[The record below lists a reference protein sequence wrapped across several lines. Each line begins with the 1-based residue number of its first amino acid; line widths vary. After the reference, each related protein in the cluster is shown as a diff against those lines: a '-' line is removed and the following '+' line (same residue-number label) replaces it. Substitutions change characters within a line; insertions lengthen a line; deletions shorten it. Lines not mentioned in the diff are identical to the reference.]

1 MFTQSFFDVVT
12 LGDITENT
20 VIIGVGTAIL
30 IVFLVGGAVA
40 FSRFYRKPGPE
51 EAIVRT
57 GLKGLTVVTGKG
69 MIVIPL
75 IQEAQV
81 MDLSV
86 KRVLISRDGEDGLI
100 CRDNMRAD
108 IKVTFFVRVN
118 NQTNDIKTVAETI
131 GPRRASEQVKLEE
144 LFEAKFSEALKT
156 VGKNFEF
163 VQLYTERDQFKEQ
176 ILKVIGTDLNGY
188 VLDDCAI
195 DYLEQTPLDRLS
207 PTNILDAEGIKKITE
222 LTAAERV
229 KENHFT
235 REKEKTLKKQD
246 VEAQEAIL
254 ELEKQRVEAVEK
266 QQREIATITSREQA
280 EAAKISEEERLKA
293 EAARI
298 RTEEEL
304 QVQEEN
310 KLRQILV
317 AQRNKERTDAVEL
330 ERVNRDRE
338 LEMTE
343 RLRVVGL
350 ADIEKEK
357 AIEVEKKNIQDVI
370 RERVTVERAVV
381 EEQEKIKN
389 TEAFMDADRQ
399 KQVAV
404 TLAEK
409 EAQEALVKQVKAAE
423 ADRSAAE
430 LHADQ
435 VVVEAEARRASAEKD
450 TLATKM
456 LAEAKSAD
464 HAAIGLAE
472 AEVMHV
478 KADAVEKTGTAEAS
492 VLQKKAE
499 AEAKGMVAR
508 AGAVEKEGTAEA
520 QVMQLKYN
528 AEATGIHEKAEAM
541 KLFDSVGREHEEFKL
556 QLNKEKDVE
565 IAAIQTQE
573 NIAEAQSGMVGEAL
587 KTARID
593 IVGGESTFFDQIVS
607 SVKAGKAVDRF
618 VHNSETVTDIKQT
631 FFSGDPDY
639 FRNKLTQFAEQFNM
653 SFEDIKDLSVVA
665 LIGKLLT
672 MAETDEA
679 RSELTRMLDT
689 VAGSPLATKRIA
701 AVAGGASG
709 SQST

>member
-1 MFTQSFFDVVT
+1 MLAQSFLGLSTDT
-12 LGDITENT
+12 LLT
-20 VIIGVGTAIL
+20 IGVPIL
-30 IVFLVGGAVA
+30 FIVICALGFAAA
-40 FSRFYRKPGPE
+40 FSKFYRKPGPE
-51 EAIVRT
+51 EAIIRT
-57 GLKGLTVVTGKG
+57 GMKGLSVITGRG

-75 IQEAQV
+75 IQEAHV

-86 KRVLISRDGEDGLI
+86 KRILISRDGEDGLI
-100 CRDNMRAD
+100 CEDNMRAD
-108 IKVTFFVRVN
+108 IKVTFFIRVN

-131 GPRRASEQVKLEE
+131 GPRRASEQDKLEE

-163 VQLYTERDQFKEQ
+163 VQLYTERDQFKEE

-222 LTAAERV
+222 LTAAEKV
-229 KENHFT
+229 KENFFT

-266 QQREIATITSREQA
+266 QQREIAAITSREHA
-280 EAAKISEEERLKA
+280 EAARIQEEERLKA

-310 KLRQILV
+310 KQRQVLV
-317 AQRNKERTDAVEL
+317 AQRNKEKTDAVEQ
-330 ERVNRDRE
+330 ERVARDRE
-338 LEMTE
+338 LEVTE

-357 AIEVEKKNIQDVI
+357 VIEVEKKNIQEVI
-370 RERVTVERAVV
+370 RERVTVEREVV

-389 TEAFMDADRQ
+389 TEAFMGADRQ

-409 EAQEALVKQVKAAE
+409 TAEEALVMQVKAAE
-423 ADRSAAE
+423 ASKTAAE
-430 LHADQ
+430 LHADE
-435 VVVEAEARRASAEKD
+435 VVVEAEGMRASAEKE
-450 TLATKM
+450 TEATKM
-456 LAEAKSAD
+456 LAEAKAAD

-472 AEVMHV
+472 AEVMHA
-478 KADAVEKTGTAEAS
+478 KADATEKTGTAEAQ
-492 VLQKKAE
+492 VLQ
-499 AEAKGMVAR
+499 
-508 AGAVEKEGTAEA
+508 
-520 QVMQLKYN
+520 LKFS
-528 AEATGIHEKAEAM
+528 AEATGIQEKAEAM

-556 QLNKEKDVE
+556 QLNKEKEIE
-565 IAAIQTQE
+565 IAAIQTQQY
-573 NIAEAQSGMVGEAL
+573 IAEAQAGIVGEAL

-618 VHNSETVTDIKQT
+618 VHNSETVTDVKQT
-631 FFSGDPDY
+631 FFNGDPEY
-639 FRNKLTQFAEQFNM
+639 FRNKLTQFASQFNM
-653 SFEDIKDLSVVA
+653 NFDDVKDLSVTA
-665 LIGKLLT
+665 LIGKMLT
-672 MAETDEA
+672 MADTDES
-679 RSELTRMLDT
+679 RSELSRMLESVT
-689 VAGSPLATKRIA
+689 GSTLGTQKIA
-701 AVAGGASG
+701 SIAGGLADG
-709 SQST
+709 RKT

>member
-1 MFTQSFFDVVT
+1 MLAFIFGMSTDT
-12 LGDITENT
+12 LITGG
-20 VIIGVGTAIL
+20 VAIGVIV
-30 IVFLVGGAVA
+30 VFLFGASAAV
-40 FSRFYRKPGPE
+40 SRFYRKPGPE

-57 GLKGLTVVTGKG
+57 GMRGLSVVTGRG
-69 MIVIPL
+69 MVVVPL
-75 IQEAQV
+75 LHDAHV

-86 KRVLISRDGEDGLI
+86 KRILISRDGEDGLI
-100 CRDNMRAD
+100 CQDNMRAD

-131 GPRRASEQVKLEE
+131 GPRRASEQSKLEE

-156 VGKNFEF
+156 VGKNFDF

-229 KENHFT
+229 QENHFT

-266 QQREIATITSREQA
+266 QQREIAAIAAREQA
-280 EAAKISEEERLKA
+280 EAARISEEERLKS
-293 EAARI
+293 ESARI
-298 RTEEEL
+298 RTEEEIS
-304 QVQEEN
+304 VQEEN
-310 KLRQILV
+310 KLRQVLV

-330 ERVNRDRE
+330 ERVNRDRD
-338 LEMTE
+338 LEVTE

-389 TEAFMDADRQ
+389 TEAFMDADR
-399 KQVAV
+399 KKKVAI

-409 EAQEALVKQVKAAE
+409 EADEALVKQVKAAE
-423 ADRSAAE
+423 ASKSAAE

-435 VVVEAEARRASAEKD
+435 VVVEAEAQRAAAEKE
-450 TLATKM
+450 TQATKM

-472 AEVMHV
+472 AEVMHA
-478 KADAVEKTGTAEAS
+478 KADATEKTGTAEAA

-499 AEAKGMVAR
+499 AEAKGQVAK
-508 AGAVEKEGTAEA
+508 AAAVEKEGTAEA
-520 QVMQLKYN
+520 QVMQLKFN

-556 QLNKEKDVE
+556 QLNKEKDIE
-565 IAAIQTQE
+565 IAAIHTQKD
-573 NIAEAQSGMVGEAL
+573 IAEAQAGIVGEAL

-631 FFSGDPDY
+631 FFNGDPEY
-639 FRNKLTQFAEQFNM
+639 FRNKLTQFAGQFNM
-653 SFEDIKDLSVVA
+653 SFEDVKDLSVAA
-665 LIGKLLT
+665 LIGKMLT
-672 MAETDEA
+672 LADTDEA

-689 VAGSPLATKRIA
+689 VAGSSLATKKIA
-701 AVAGGASG
+701 AVAGGLADNQES
-709 SQST
+709 

>member
-1 MFTQSFFDVVT
+1 MVATI
-12 LGDITENT
+12 LGMDY
-20 VIIGVGTAIL
+20 GTATIAAVVVV
-30 IVFLVGGAVA
+30 IFFAGAGA
-40 FSRFYRKPGPE
+40 AIRRFYRKPGPE

-57 GLKGLTVVTGKG
+57 GYRGLRVMTGQGMVV
-69 MIVIPL
+69 VPL
-75 IQEAQV
+75 LHDAHV

-86 KRVLISRDGEDGLI
+86 KRILISRDGEDGLI
-100 CRDNMRAD
+100 CQDNMRAD

-118 NQTNDIKTVAETI
+118 NQTEDIKTVAETI
-131 GPRRASEQVKLEE
+131 GPRRASEQDKLEE

-156 VGKNFEF
+156 VGKNFDF

-195 DYLEQTPLDRLS
+195 DYLEQTPLERLS

-222 LTAAERV
+222 LTANERV
-229 KENHFT
+229 QENHFT

-266 QQREIATITSREQA
+266 QQREIAAIAAREQA
-280 EAAKISEEERLKA
+280 EAARVSEEERLKA
-293 EAARI
+293 EGARI

-310 KLRQILV
+310 KLRQVLV

-338 LEMTE
+338 LEVTE
-343 RLRVVGL
+343 RQRVVGL
-350 ADIEKEK
+350 ADIDKEK
-357 AIEVEKKNIQDVI
+357 AIEVEKKAIQDVI

-409 EAQEALVKQVKAAE
+409 EAEEALVKEVKAAE
-423 ADRSAAE
+423 AARAAAE
-430 LHADQ
+430 LQAEQ
-435 VVVEAEARRASAEKD
+435 VVVEAEARRASAEKE
-450 TLATKM
+450 TQATKM

-472 AEVMHV
+472 ANVMNA
-478 KADAVEKTGTAEAS
+478 KADATEKTGTAEAA

-499 AEAKGMVAR
+499 AEAKGQVAK
-508 AGAVEKEGTAEA
+508 AAAVEKEGTAEA

-528 AEATGIHEKAEAM
+528 AEATGIQEKAEAM
-541 KLFDSVGREHEEFKL
+541 KLFDGVGREHEEFKL
-556 QLNKEKDVE
+556 QLNKEKDIE
-565 IAAIQTQE
+565 IAAIHTQKD
-573 NIAEAQSGMVGEAL
+573 IAEAQAGIVGEAL

-607 SVKAGKAVDRF
+607 SVKASKSVDRF
-618 VHNSETVTDIKQT
+618 VHNSETITDVKRT
-631 FFSGDPDY
+631 FFNGDPEY
-639 FRNKLTQFAEQFNM
+639 FRNKLTQLAGQFNM
-653 SFEDIKDLSVVA
+653 SFEDVKDLSTTA
-665 LIGKLLT
+665 LIAKMLT
-672 MAETDEA
+672 RAETDET
-679 RSELTRMLDT
+679 RSELTRMLDSIAGSSMAT
-689 VAGSPLATKRIA
+689 KKIAALVAGLSDNRE
-701 AVAGGASG
+701 S
-709 SQST
+709 

>member
-1 MFTQSFFDVVT
+1 MLAEVFGLTT
-12 LGDITENT
+12 AT
-20 VIIGVGTAIL
+20 VMTW
-30 IVFLVGGAVA
+30 AVA
-40 FSRFYRKPGPE
+40 LGVFVIFILGASAAVSRFYRKPGPE

-57 GLKGLTVVTGKG
+57 GMRGLQVMTGRGMVV
-69 MIVIPL
+69 VPL
-75 IQEAQV
+75 LHDAHV

-86 KRVLISRDGEDGLI
+86 KRILISRDGEDGLI
-100 CRDNMRAD
+100 CQDNMRAD

-131 GPRRASEQVKLEE
+131 GPRRASEQSKLEE

-229 KENHFT
+229 QENHFT
-235 REKEKTLKKQD
+235 REKEKTLKRQD
-246 VEAQEAIL
+246 VAAQEAIL

-266 QQREIATITSREQA
+266 QQREIAAIAAREQA
-280 EAAKISEEERLKA
+280 EAARISEEERLKA

-310 KLRQILV
+310 KLRQVLV
-317 AQRNKERTDAVEL
+317 AQRNKERTDAVEV

-338 LEMTE
+338 LEVTE
-343 RLRVVGL
+343 RKRVVGL

-389 TEAFMDADRQ
+389 TEAFMDADRR

-409 EAQEALVKQVKAAE
+409 EAEEALVKQVKAAE
-423 ADRSAAE
+423 AAKSAAE

-435 VVVEAEARRASAEKD
+435 VLVEAEARRGAAEKE
-450 TLATKM
+450 TQATKL

-472 AEVMHV
+472 AEVMHA
-478 KADAVEKTGTAEAS
+478 KADATEKTGTAEAS

-499 AEAKGMVAR
+499 AEAKGLVAK
-508 AGAVEKEGTAEA
+508 AAAVEKEGTAEA

-528 AEATGIHEKAEAM
+528 AEATGIQEKAEAM

-556 QLNKEKDVE
+556 QLNKEKDIE
-565 IAAIQTQE
+565 IAAIHTQKD
-573 NIAEAQSGMVGEAL
+573 IAEAQAGIVGAAL

-607 SVKAGKAVDRF
+607 SVKAGKSVDRF

-631 FFSGDPDY
+631 FFNGDPEY
-639 FRNKLTQFAEQFNM
+639 FRTKLTQFASQFNM
-653 SFEDIKDLSVVA
+653 SFDDVKDLSVAA
-665 LIGKLLT
+665 LIGRMLT
-672 MAETDEA
+672 MADTDES
-679 RSELTRMLDT
+679 RSELTRMLDR
-689 VAGSPLATKRIA
+689 VAGSPLAAKKIA
-701 AVAGGASG
+701 TVAAELTDSPKA
-709 SQST
+709 